1 MKTTLTTFFGLVLL
15 LGAGPSALAK
25 SEGLAD
31 VEMEVKQAQ
40 RQLVELAE
48 EAERLQ
54 LEGFS
59 FVPGERFIDA
69 TIYCDLKHNE
79 MCALLLSSLMD
90 DPKFKQDRM
99 YYDGVRMLGVAFF
112 NQGNLIGAQRQF
124 ERLKTAGVNV
134 EAATGYLVE
143 IAQRL
148 GRDAELKKLADGIP
162 LQGSSDGLLYIK
174 GKALYVI
181 GSHEAAVDVLRR
193 VNASAADGLKA
204 QYMTGASLV
213 ALGRLDDAQRVFA
226 SLVAGAKGEPQ
237 DELQQL
243 AFIGLG
249 RLAYEKGEFS
259 AAADYYQRVPRQSP
273 HFERALYEVTHVY
286 IRWAA
291 AREDTE
297 ERMRSFAKA
306 EELLDILV
314 SLTQDPELSREART
328 LSGRISMFLEK
339 YEQAKEAYQEVID
352 LFAAT
357 SGELTDLAQDPK
369 NIEKFFDM
377 MIRSDS
383 NESLNLFVSSEVIS
397 WMKTQPDLGRV
408 VDMLSDVSEQR
419 RTLDEARSIYQQLSF
434 SLSQSNA
441 WELFPG
447 FSDVWLKSLEVENR
461 LIDADTL
468 LLDVEQAAVRPHLDA
483 ITVGKLDR
491 LLAQRRALENQLAA
505 APRTVGAYRTRSQ
518 ATQTRV
524 RSMSNDLDEQLLR
537 LRSTQEEILAM
548 QKLVKEVKY
557 KGSTT
562 LEVKDEQ
569 QVLKELQQEGEKV
582 AEYIRQANAL
592 RLEAEKQLLAAEVG
606 DPLGR
611 SEQDARVM
619 LWKQHGDEAKFY
631 IDAMG
636 GLPASAR
643 TAVEGAN
650 TLRRD
655 ILDSMDR
662 LRGHRES
669 IAQKGQKL
677 VRYYQQLLAEEKA
690 NLDRRDSELRS
701 VEAEAVAFSR
711 RVGAALFL
719 RAKEELVKAVIEADL
734 GLVDLTWQR
743 KKDETDRIEAIQEE
757 RGRVIDRLRGELRA
771 IAGDESQE

>member
-1 MKTTLTTFFGLVLL
+1 MKTTLTILLWLGLL
-15 LGAGPSALAK
+15 LGYGASAAAGA
-25 SEGLAD
+25 EGLGE
-31 VEMEVKQAQ
+31 VELEVKRAQ
-40 RQLVELAE
+40 RQLAELVDE
-48 EAERLQ
+48 IGRLK

-59 FVPGERFIDA
+59 FVPEERFIDA

-79 MCALLLSSLMD
+79 MCSLLLSSLVE
-90 DPKFKQDRM
+90 DPKFKQDRL
-99 YYDGVRMLGVAFF
+99 YFEGVRMLGVAFF

-124 ERLKTAGVNV
+124 ERLRSSGVFPEV
-134 EAATGYLVE
+134 AMGFLVE

-148 GRDAELKKLADGIP
+148 GRDAELRKLADSIS
-162 LQGSSDGLLYIK
+162 LQGSSATLLYIK
-174 GKALYVI
+174 GKALYFVRDY
-181 GSHEAAVDVLRR
+181 ERAVDVLKR
-193 VNASAADGLKA
+193 VAPSGADGAKA
-204 QYMTGASLV
+204 QYVTGASLV
-213 ALGRLDDAQRVFA
+213 ALGRVDDAQRVFTA
-226 SLVAGAKGEPQ
+226 LVAGAKFEPE

-243 AFIGLG
+243 SFMALG

-273 HFERALYEVTHVY
+273 HFERSLYEVTHVY

-291 AREDTE
+291 AREETE
-297 ERMRSFAKA
+297 DRMRSFAKA

-314 SLTQDPELSREART
+314 SLTQDPELAREART
-328 LSGRISMFLEK
+328 LRGRISMFLEK
-339 YEQAKEAYQEVID
+339 YEQAQEAYQEVID

-383 NESLNLFVSSEVIS
+383 SDSLNLFVSAEVIS

-419 RTLDEARSIYQQLSF
+419 RTIEEARSIYQQLSF
-434 SLSQSNA
+434 SLGQPNA

-461 LIDADTL
+461 LLDADTL
-468 LLDVEQAAVRPHLDA
+468 LLDLEQAAVRSRLDA
-483 ITVGKLDR
+483 VAQGKLDR
-491 LLAQRRALENQLAA
+491 ILAQRRAMENQLAS
-505 APRTVGAYRTRSQ
+505 APRTVTAYRTRSQ

-524 RSMSNDLDEQLLR
+524 RSLAKDLDEQLLR

-548 QKLVKEVKY
+548 QKLIKEVKY
-557 KGSTT
+557 KGSTA
-562 LEVKDEQ
+562 LQVKDEQ
-569 QVLKELQQEGEKV
+569 QILKELQQEGEKV

-592 RLEAEKQLLAAEVG
+592 RLEAEKQMLAAEVG

-619 LWKQHGDEAKFY
+619 LWKQHGEEAKFY
-631 IDAMG
+631 IEVASGLDSTALGVVEAANAM
-636 GLPASAR
+636 
-643 TAVEGAN
+643 
-650 TLRRD
+650 RRD
-655 ILDSMDR
+655 IFDTMNSV
-662 LRGHRES
+662 RGQRES
-669 IAQKGQKL
+669 VAQKGQKL
-677 VRYYQQLLAEEKA
+677 VRYYQQLLAEERG
-690 NLDRRDSELRS
+690 NLDRRDSELRA

-711 RVGAALFL
+711 EVGAALFIK
-719 RAKEELVKAVIEADL
+719 AKEELVKAVIEADL

-743 KKDETDRIEAIQEE
+743 KKDETDRIGAIQEE
-757 RGRVIDRLRGELRA
+757 RGRVIDRLREELRA

>member
-1 MKTTLTTFFGLVLL
+1 MKTTLTTLCWLALL
-15 LGAGPSALAK
+15 LGAGSPTLAK

-40 RQLVELAE
+40 RQLSELVE
-48 EAERLQ
+48 EAGRLR

-59 FVPGERFIDA
+59 FVPEERFIDA

-79 MCALLLSSLMD
+79 MCSLLLSSLME

-99 YYDGVRMLGVAFF
+99 YFEGVRMLGVAFF
-112 NQGNLIGAQRQF
+112 NQGNLVGAQRQF
-124 ERLKTAGVNV
+124 ERLRTAGVNV

-148 GRDAELKKLADGIP
+148 GREAELKKLAAGIP
-162 LQGSSDGLLYIK
+162 LQGSTDGLLYIK
-174 GKALYVI
+174 GKALYFTRSYE
-181 GSHEAAVDVLRR
+181 GAVDVLRR
-193 VNASAADGLKA
+193 VNATSADGIKA

-226 SLVAGAKGEPQ
+226 SLVAGAKTEPQ
-237 DELQQL
+237 EELQQL
-243 AFIGLG
+243 AFIALG

-259 AAADYYQRVPRQSP
+259 AAADFYQRVPRQSP

-286 IRWAA
+286 IRWAST
-291 AREDTE
+291 REDTE
-297 ERMRSFAKA
+297 DRMRSFAKA

-314 SLTQDPELSREART
+314 SLTQDPELAREART

-339 YEQAKEAYQEVID
+339 YELAKEAYQEVID

-383 NESLNLFVSSEVIS
+383 NESLNLFVSAEVIS

-419 RTLDEARSIYQQLSF
+419 RTLDEARSIYQQLAF
-434 SLSQSNA
+434 SLGQPNA

-461 LIDADTL
+461 LLDADTL
-468 LLDVEQAAVRPHLDA
+468 LLDLEQALIRSKLDA
-483 ITVGKLDR
+483 IAVGKLDR
-491 LLAQRRALENQLAA
+491 LIAQRRAMENQLAA

-524 RSMSNDLDEQLLR
+524 RAMSNDLDEQLLR

-557 KGSTT
+557 KGSTS

-611 SEQDARVM
+611 SEQDARAM
-619 LWKQHGDEAKFY
+619 LWKQHGEEAKFY
-631 IDAMG
+631 VDASAA
-636 GLPASAR
+636 LDPASR
-643 TAVEGAN
+643 GLIEDAN
-650 TLRRD
+650 VLRRD

-662 LRGHRES
+662 MRAQRES
-669 IAQKGQKL
+669 VAQKGKKL
-677 VRYYQQLLAEEKA
+677 VQYYQQLLAEEKG
-690 NLDRRDSELRS
+690 NLDRRDSELKI
-701 VEAEAVAFSR
+701 VETEAVAFSR
-711 RVGAALFL
+711 HVGAALFL
-719 RAKEELVKAVIEADL
+719 KAKEELVKGVIEADL

-757 RGRVIDRLRGELRA
+757 RGRVIERLRGELRA